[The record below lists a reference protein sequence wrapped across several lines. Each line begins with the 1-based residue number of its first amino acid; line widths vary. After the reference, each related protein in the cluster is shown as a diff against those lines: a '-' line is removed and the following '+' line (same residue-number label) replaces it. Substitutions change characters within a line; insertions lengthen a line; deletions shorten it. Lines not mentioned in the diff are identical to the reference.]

1 MNINYIVRNYLLFF
15 LFTVFFVI
23 ILIYAYPWLLSNS
36 YFVIFELGGPVPL
49 HSNIWLMNS
58 YLSYFENLGVRG
70 LYGIG
75 WPSYVIIYILSLS
88 SHIGGIG
95 VGERL
100 WLISDLLIS
109 FIFSYKLFR
118 IAFKSKIIPY
128 VNALAYTFSPA
139 MAVLVYRTS

>member
-70 LYGIG
+70 LY
-75 WPSYVIIYILSLS
+75 
-88 SHIGGIG
+88 
-95 VGERL
+95 
-100 WLISDLLIS
+100 
-109 FIFSYKLFR
+109 
-118 IAFKSKIIPY
+118 A
-128 VNALAYTFSPA
+128 NALTYGMILLLNAI
-139 MAVLVYRTS
+139 LNNL